1 MKKKLLNKVFLIG
14 LVASYCFS
22 VSAIAQPSG
31 AIGIETDTAKLVNF
45 NQSINAVGNL
55 LAKDSV
61 IIRPEIS
68 GRITE
73 INFSEG
79 GLVEKDQTLIV
90 LDSAIASA
98 ELNQAQAALNLS
110 QSQHNRSFQLSQKGF
125 ISSQAQDESYSQ
137 LQVSK
142 ATVDLAQARL
152 DKTTLKAPFY
162 GVIGLRNVSVGDY
175 VSPGQDIVQLE
186 SIDMLNVDFRV
197 PEHYL
202 SQVKVGLPISL
213 SFDALPSISRKGVVD
228 AINPA
233 LDENG
238 RSILLRARVPNDD
251 LVLRP
256 GLFARVSIGFSNKDV
271 LMVPEASIS
280 PAGDSSYIYIV
291 EENIVKKTAVVLG
304 QRQNGMVEITHGLSE
319 NDEIAISGI
328 QKIFDG
334 AEIVRIETEDKSESQ
349 E

>member
-1 MKKKLLNKVFLIG
+1 MKNKILNKALFIG
-14 LVASYCFS
+14 LVAGCWLGI
-22 VSAIAQPSG
+22 ATAQPSQE
-31 AIGIETDTAKLVNF
+31 IGIETDTAKMVNF

-68 GRITE
+68 GRIVE

-79 GLVEKDQTLIV
+79 GLVEKDQELIL

-98 ELNQAQAALNLS
+98 ELQQAQAALNLS
-110 QSQHNRSFQLSQKGF
+110 QSQHNRAYKLNQKGF
-125 ISSQAQDESYSQ
+125 VSSQAQDESYSL

-142 ATVDLAQARL
+142 ASVALAQARL
-152 DKTTLKAPFY
+152 DKTILKAPFA

-175 VSPGQDIVQLE
+175 VSPGQDLVQLE
-186 SIDMLNVDFRV
+186 SIDVLNVDFRV

-202 SQVKVGLPISL
+202 SQVKVGLPITL
-213 SFDALPSISRKGVVD
+213 SFDALPGISKQGVVD

-238 RSILLRARVPNDD
+238 RSILLRARVPNND
-251 LVLRP
+251 LSLRP

-280 PAGDSSYIYIV
+280 PAGDSNYIYVVQADTI
-291 EENIVKKTAVVLG
+291 KKTAVVLG
-304 QRQNGMVEITHGLSE
+304 QRQNGMVEITHGLDANE
-319 NDEIAISGI
+319 EIAISGI

-334 AEIVRIETEDKSESQ
+334 AKIKRINAPDTPQSQ